1 MSVTGSRHIPDD
13 TKNKKGEW
21 TMYRE
26 DGWVKGFY
34 QDNLVKYECSGCGRQ
49 FILGEELVKGCTHG
63 YPRCPYCGIR
73 AVEWVSMTEDD
84 QLAGMALGCIGIYME
99 LSGENCPGD
108 EKEENADEE

>member
-34 QDNLVKYECSGCGRQ
+34 QDNLVKYEALAAAGNLSS
-49 FILGEELVKGCTHG
+49 VKS
-63 YPRCPYCGIR
+63 
-73 AVEWVSMTEDD
+73 W
-84 QLAGMALGCIGIYME
+84 
-99 LSGENCPGD
+99 
-108 EKEENADEE
+108 